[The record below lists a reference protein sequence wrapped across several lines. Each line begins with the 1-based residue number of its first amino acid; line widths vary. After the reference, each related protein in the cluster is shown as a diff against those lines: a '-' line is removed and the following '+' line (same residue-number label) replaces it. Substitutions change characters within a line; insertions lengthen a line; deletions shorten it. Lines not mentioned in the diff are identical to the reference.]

1 MLGPAE
7 LAELEPDLA
16 RRFAQA
22 IWLTESAF
30 VSEPADVLEAYF
42 DRFRQLGGSA
52 QRAGVVRLELADA
65 PTAILD
71 DGSRHTADHVIVAA
85 GPWSAAL
92 LATLGLRLPMM
103 SERGYVRRFPL
114 GRGARLHRPIYDVAG
129 GLVLAPRPEGVQLST
144 GTELTLPH
152 LPGLDRQR
160 EPAARRASSLLPLE
174 PALAGFDAAAD
185 RPTLPDSRP
194 VIGRLAGGPIWL
206 CCGHQHI
213 GFSTAPGSAQV
224 LGGADAGRGAADRRG
239 AVRTEPVRALTTAM
253 APRSDAA
260 IQGDPCYAA
269 DR

>member
-1 MLGPAE
+1 MVGRGLAHPLPDQAADFSGSNGPRTIFRQYGVAHEVLGPAE
-7 LAELEPDLA
+7 LAGLEPDLA
-16 RRFAQA
+16 RRFAHA

-42 DRFRQLGGSA
+42 DRFRELGGSA
-52 QRAGVVRLELADA
+52 QRAGVVRLELADT

-71 DGSRHTADHVIVAA
+71 DGSRHAADHLVLAA

-103 SERGYVRRFPL
+103 SERGYVRRFRARPRCRVSTVRSTTSRVGWFL
-114 GRGARLHRPIYDVAG
+114 RRGRKACSSR
-129 GLVLAPRPEGVQLST
+129 
-144 GTELTLPH
+144 
-152 LPGLDRQR
+152 R
-160 EPAARRASSLLPLE
+160 EPSSRCRTCRGSIASGSRAARRASSLLPLG

-213 GFSTAPGSAQV
+213 GFCD
-224 LGGADAGRGAADRRG
+224 GARQRAACWRR
-239 AVRTEPVRALTTAM
+239 
-253 APRSDAA
+253 
-260 IQGDPCYAA
+260 
-269 DR
+269 